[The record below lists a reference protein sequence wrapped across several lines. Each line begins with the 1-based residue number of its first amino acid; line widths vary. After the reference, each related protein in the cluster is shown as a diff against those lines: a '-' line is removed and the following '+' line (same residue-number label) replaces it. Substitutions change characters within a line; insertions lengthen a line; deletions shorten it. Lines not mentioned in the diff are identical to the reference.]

1 MNEKNT
7 GSSINSR
14 EVTPNGSYSSLRD
27 RSSIKIHR
35 SHKLLLDYLAY
46 EHHCNKID
54 FIDELLEYYAE
65 KKYPEILEDF
75 KNGKL

>member
-1 MNEKNT
+1 MYK
-7 GSSINSR
+7 R
-14 EVTPNGSYSSLRD
+14 Q
-27 RSSIKIHR
+27 IKIHR
-35 SHKLLLDYLAY
+35 SHKPLLDYLAY